1 MSLLSSQTYNN
12 LSNVEKKQYI
22 LKLRVIKH
30 LWLSGSS
37 TVQNI
42 CADINASSPTVM
54 SILSDLL
61 AKDQIEKFGQGA
73 SIGGRKPDLF
83 RLQDNTFYLLSI
95 HMEKFRIRM
104 VIVDNNNNYISEI
117 ESLPIEISKDTS
129 ALDALYQHADN
140 LINNSKIEASKLL
153 AVGIS
158 MPGLISASEGKNF
171 TYLHTEDQTS
181 ITSILEKKFKKR
193 VYIQNDA
200 KALALAER
208 HLGQAKDKRDVL
220 ALSIDWGIGLGIIT
234 DNTIQSGISGF
245 AGEFGHIP
253 MVDDG
258 LLCHCGKRGCLETI
272 ASGLALT
279 RMTKAGL
286 EEGHQ
291 SILSKLTEQEYSSL
305 ETKDIIAAAN
315 AGDQFAIKMLS
326 KIGVSLGKGL
336 AILIQLF
343 NPELIILG
351 GKIAAAKQYITTP
364 IQQSINTYC
373 MTQLREKTTIL
384 ISELGEDAGLKGGIA
399 IIMENLFLDQFALD
413 EPKKK
418 HIIKYQKITI

>member
-1 MSLLSSQTYNN
+1 MSIISPPVYNR
-12 LSNVEKKQYI
+12 LSNVEKKQHI

-30 LWLSGSS
+30 LYLSGSS
-37 TVQNI
+37 TVQKI

-54 SILSDLL
+54 GILGDLSV
-61 AKDQIEKFGQGA
+61 KDQIEKFGQGA

-83 RLQDNTFYLLSI
+83 RLKDNTFYLLSI

-104 VIVDNNNNYISEI
+104 VIVDNNNNYITGV

-129 ALDALYQHADN
+129 ALDALYHNAKN
-140 LINNSKIEASKLL
+140 LIKKAQIEASKFL
-153 AVGIS
+153 AIGIS

-208 HLGQAKDKRDVL
+208 YLGQAKDKRDVL
-220 ALSIDWGIGLGIIT
+220 ALSIDWGIGLGIIM
-234 DNTIQSGISGF
+234 DNTLQSGISGF

-272 ASGLALT
+272 ASGRALKK
-279 RMTKAGL
+279 MAKADL
-286 EEGHQ
+286 ENGHQ
-291 SILSKLTEQEYSSL
+291 SKLSKLTEQEYHTL
-305 ETKDIIAAAN
+305 EIEDIIVAAN

-326 KIGVSLGKGL
+326 QIGVSLGKGL
-336 AILIQLF
+336 SVLIQLF

-351 GKIAAAKQYITTP
+351 GKIAAARQYITTP
-364 IQQSINTYC
+364 VQQSINTYC
-373 MTQLREKTTIL
+373 MTQLREKTIIS
-384 ISELGEDAGLKGGIA
+384 ISELGDDAGLKGATA
-399 IIMENLFLDQFALD
+399 IIMENLFLDQLALD

-418 HIIKYQKITI
+418 LNKYQKTTIQ